1 MNDSPT
7 HAITTGIIVIVLAVA
22 LFAVI
27 CICRRLYL
35 NRPVIGVIIDKKFIP
50 EHLTN
55 SVQNVLIGNTLHP
68 QVMVENVPDTWQ
80 ISVRPEGG
88 GSVVTYDLTR
98 ERWGQ
103 ITVGDRWPRAEN
115 TQTPTSQKEP

>member
-7 HAITTGIIVIVLAVA
+7 HAITTGIIVMVLAVA

-35 NRPVIGVIIDKKFIP
+35 NRPVTGVVIDKKFIP

-80 ISVRPEGG
+80 ISVRPESG

-98 ERWGQ
+98 ERWDQ

-115 TQTPTSQKEP
+115 TQTPTSHKEP